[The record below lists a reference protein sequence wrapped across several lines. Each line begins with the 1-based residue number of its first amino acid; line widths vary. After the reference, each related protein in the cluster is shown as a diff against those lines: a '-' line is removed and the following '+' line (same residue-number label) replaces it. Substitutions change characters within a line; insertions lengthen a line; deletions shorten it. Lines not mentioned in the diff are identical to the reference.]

1 MITKANTNMIKATMI
16 RLALCL
22 SLSIS
27 AYWIAFNSYKWLSQW
42 QEIAF
47 TAAALVFVI
56 MLTVTSNLKSNIWK
70 GIISSAL
77 SLVVGIAEFSFTDDI
92 FLSLGLASASFL
104 FIIAF
109 TGRYEGFL
117 AFLNNLFSW
126 IKGVCLKSLGLE
138 LFIFNLVSL
147 LGAGL
152 VYTALELLPPG
163 LLPSFWFLPS
173 SVILS
178 IFAFFI
184 INSFL
189 IKNKVNYL
197 KEIAGGILEI
207 SKGNLDFTV
216 AVKGNDEF
224 KVLAQNI
231 NYMSAQLKS
240 KIEDEKRAEKTKNE
254 LITNVSHD
262 LKTPLTTI
270 IGYLSLLNDKKYETQ
285 DHLDEYLGKAYT
297 KSLKLKKLIED
308 LFEYTKLSNGIIQ
321 VNKSSINLI
330 ELIEQQIGEIS
341 LLAKQNNLCF
351 VKSFSHPTIEVEVD
365 SDLMA
370 RVFENIFSNAI
381 KYSYKDLPGDI
392 AVHIKKDGNKV
403 TVLIENQGDT
413 IPTELLPLL
422 FERFYRVDESRNSRM
437 PGSGL
442 GLAIA
447 KSIVELHD
455 GDIYAES
462 EANKIRVCIVL
473 QAI

>member
-1 MITKANTNMIKATMI
+1 
-16 RLALCL
+16 L
-22 SLSIS
+22 
-27 AYWIAFNSYKWLSQW
+27 
-42 QEIAF
+42 
-47 TAAALVFVI
+47 AAA
-56 MLTVTSNLKSNIWK
+56 T
-70 GIISSAL
+70 
-77 SLVVGIAEFSFTDDI
+77 
-92 FLSLGLASASFL
+92 FL
-104 FIIAF
+104 FIIAC
-109 TGRYEGFL
+109 TGRYERFL
-117 AFLNNLFSW
+117 ALLNNLFSW

-138 LFIFNLVSL
+138 LFIFNLASL

-152 VYTALELLPPG
+152 VFIVLKLLPPG
-163 LLPSFWFLPS
+163 LRPSFWFLPS

-184 INSFL
+184 INSLL

-231 NYMSAQLKS
+231 NYMSAELKS

-285 DHLDEYLGKAYT
+285 DHLDEYLGKAYA

-392 AVHIKKDGNKV
+392 VVHIRKEGNKV